1 MTNVENR
8 LHVNDKRYH
17 VQPPPRS
24 QQSLEE
30 LAKLSDVRSLVAQ
43 VTGLINIQ
51 NKFIF
56 TEYIDFFY

>member
-1 MTNVENR
+1 MVPFLFRWVITNFLIR

-30 LAKLSDVRSLVAQ
+30 LAKLNDVRSLVAQ
-43 VTGLINIQ
+43 VTALINLQ
-51 NKFIF
+51 
-56 TEYIDFFY
+56 